1 MTMEHETRS
10 WDAPEPAD
18 APTTEVGIG
27 TRAASSATFRG
38 MRRGIATA
46 LLAGGLLIVGGVAAV
61 SAADPSASPAPDATQ
76 QPADPGSSGTPGGA
90 APVAPD
96 GARPAAPDGT
106 APGHRG
112 NCPNDGSGS
121 GSDGSGGSNSSPD
134 ASPDASNSDV

>member
-1 MTMEHETRS
+1 MEHGTS
-10 WDAPEPAD
+10 LWDAPDPTD
-18 APTTEVGIG
+18 APTAEAGIG
-27 TRAASSATFRG
+27 TRPASPATFRG

-76 QPADPGSSGTPGGA
+76 QPADPGSSETPGGA
-90 APVAPD
+90 AP
-96 GARPAAPDGT
+96 AAPDGT
-106 APGHRG
+106 TPGHRG